1 MFLQQLVNGLTLG
14 STYAIFAIGYTLILG
29 VLGIIN
35 MAHGE
40 IFMIG
45 AYVALIMVSQF
56 GMNIFFALIIAMVV
70 GAILGYLLE
79 LLAFRPLR
87 KRNVSGLA
95 PLISTIGISLI
106 LENIALNAFGPQTRS
121 FPNILSGTA
130 FTIGGVSISQVQ
142 VVSFLTA
149 IILMLIISFFINST
163 KIGKAIRAT
172 SENPETAS
180 LLGIDTNR
188 TISWTVMLASA
199 LGAASGVLMGL
210 TYDAI
215 EPTMGSNMS
224 FKGLAVVILGGLGN
238 IKGAVA
244 GGFILGIAEIFTV
257 AYGASAWRDAIAFI
271 MIILLLFIRPQGL
284 FGGVKKG
291 GRP

>member
-56 GMNIFFALIIAMVV
+56 GMNIFFALMIAMVV

>member
-1 MFLQQLVNGLTLG
+1 MFIQQLVNGLTLG

-40 IFMIG
+40 IFMFG
-45 AYVALIMVSQF
+45 AYTALILVSRYQV
-56 GMNIFFALIIAMVV
+56 NIFLALLVAMVV
-70 GAILGYLLE
+70 GAILGFLLE
-79 LLAFRPLR
+79 FLAFRPLR
-87 KRNVSGLA
+87 RANVSHLA

-106 LENIALNAFGPQTRS
+106 LENLALNLFGPQTHA
-121 FPNILSGTA
+121 FPKVLDDYA
-130 FTIGGVSISQVQ
+130 FSIGDVNVSKVQ

-149 IILMLIISFFINST
+149 IILMVIISYVINKT
-163 KIGKAIRAT
+163 KVGKGIRAT
-172 SENPETAS
+172 SENPETAE
-180 LLGIDTNR
+180 LLGINTSR
-188 TISWTVMLASA
+188 TITMTVMLASA

-215 EPTMGSNMS
+215 SPTMGGQMS

-238 IKGAVA
+238 INGAVI
-244 GGFILGIAEIFTV
+244 GGFILGIAEVFTV

-271 MIILLLFIRPQGL
+271 LIIILLFFRPQGL
-284 FGGVKKG
+284 FGGIKKG